1 MEFIAAKD
9 LPVTEA
15 EEVDVLC
22 VENGEM
28 KRKPAKGLGGN
39 SYDLKVRIWFELD
52 ESEEV
57 IPKGEVLEGSFE
69 TVKQKFDS
77 ELPALALVI
86 EDATNAGEWDGNIYK
101 YIGETEMTALYV
113 PNNLDD
119 AYIFTGWG
127 RDTDFAITPDNTIIV
142 N

>member
-39 SYDLKVRIWFELD
+39 SYDLKVRLWLELD
-52 ESEEV
+52 ENEKV
-57 IPKGEVLEGSFE
+57 IRKGEVLEGSFE

-86 EDATNAGEWDGNIYK
+86 EDCSNAGEWDGDVYK
-101 YIGETEMTALYV
+101 YIGETNMSASYN
-113 PNNLDD
+113 PDNLDD
-119 AYIFTGWG
+119 IIFTAWGW
-127 RDTDFAITPDNTIIV
+127 DLNFAILPDNTIAF
-142 N
+142 NW

>member
-15 EEVDVLC
+15 GEVDVLC

-39 SYDLKVRIWFELD
+39 SYDLKVRIRFELN

-57 IPKGEVLEGSFE
+57 IRKGEILEGSFE

-77 ELPALALVI
+77 ELPAIALVI
-86 EDATNAGEWDGNIYK
+86 EDAPNASEWDGDTYK
-101 YIGETEMTALYV
+101 AVLEAPMTARYN
-113 PNNLDD
+113 PDNLDEF
-119 AYIFTGWG
+119 IFCGWG
-127 RDTDFAITPDNTIIV
+127 YNTEFYILPDNTV
-142 N
+142 GFT